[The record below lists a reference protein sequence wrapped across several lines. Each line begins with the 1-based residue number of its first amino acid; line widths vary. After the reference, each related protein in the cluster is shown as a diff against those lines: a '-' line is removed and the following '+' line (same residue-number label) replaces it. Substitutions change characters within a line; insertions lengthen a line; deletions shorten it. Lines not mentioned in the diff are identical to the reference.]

1 MRDKHRNTSDEK
13 IASTDDPP
21 AMIAQQELE
30 RILHEELRRLPD
42 QLRAAIV
49 LCELEGLTHVQ
60 AARQLG
66 VPASTV
72 SSRVTKARRLL
83 HDRIARR
90 DVAITLAGLTTCFA
104 SFATASTQPSS
115 AFSFGVAQAARM
127 YVSGSPVTAIGV
139 STEVIRVANTV
150 TSAIARTR
158 LLAVTSTVLAIGA
171 VAWATSEISVAPFAA
186 EVNNNKAFVDTFS
199 DPQHRSDGPVR
210 YKGIPVIWKHWP
222 NDPIEVTYESR
233 NFEISSHVKSQ
244 FGKLV
249 VSGHGVASAA
259 TADYGHP
266 VLSLSD
272 TSVRSQVRLLEGE
285 AVFINP
291 IRNHFAVGPPGYYGI
306 VGDLYAE
313 IRYGGK
319 WQAIV
324 RCETNLVVKGEDVV
338 IQFDAIGDVLSLWAW
353 PTGQEMPKHP
363 LLRVVDT
370 AVPTTNRG
378 DLTIG
383 VVGPTAKAEF
393 YYVHVAEEPIG
404 EGDTKQLICNV
415 LNDRS

>member
-42 QLRAAIV
+42 QLRTAII

-104 SFATASTQPSS
+104 SFATASTQLSS
-115 AFSFGVAQAARM
+115 AFSFDVAQAARM
-127 YVSGSPVTAIGV
+127 YVSGSPATAIGV
-139 STEVIRVANTV
+139 SAEVIRVANTV

-158 LLAVTSTVLAIGA
+158 LLAATSTVFAIEA
-171 VAWATSEISVAPFAA
+171 LAWATSEISVAPLAA

-199 DPQHRSDGPVR
+199 DPQHRNDRPVR
-210 YKGIPVIWKHWP
+210 YKGIPVIWKRWP

-233 NFEISSHVKSQ
+233 KFEISSHVKSQ

-259 TADYGHP
+259 TADYGDP
-266 VLSLSD
+266 VLNLSD
-272 TSVRSQVRLLEGE
+272 TSVRSRFDSWKVRRFLSIQSATILPWVHQGTMESSATSTRRSGT
-285 AVFINP
+285 AGNGRQSRTVKP
-291 IRNHFAVGPPGYYGI
+291 I
-306 VGDLYAE
+306 
-313 IRYGGK
+313 
-319 WQAIV
+319 
-324 RCETNLVVKGEDVV
+324 
-338 IQFDAIGDVLSLWAW
+338 LS
-353 PTGQEMPKHP
+353 
-363 LLRVVDT
+363 
-370 AVPTTNRG
+370 
-378 DLTIG
+378 
-383 VVGPTAKAEF
+383 
-393 YYVHVAEEPIG
+393 
-404 EGDTKQLICNV
+404 
-415 LNDRS
+415 